1 MDGTVWSALAV
12 AAIVVVLLWLMFRRG
27 SIADRA
33 AEGTEAMDA
42 EAEGAGATRPVRRR
56 PEASDP

>member
-1 MDGTVWSALAV
+1 MWIAV
-12 AAIVVVLLWLMFRRG
+12 AVVATVALLLWLMFRRG

-33 AEGTEAMDA
+33 ADGTEAMDA
-42 EAEGAGATRPVRRR
+42 EADGAGATRPVRRR